1 MSTTTSTTTTY
12 DYVVLGG
19 GSGGISSAKR
29 AATYGKKVAVIE
41 QARLGGTCVNVGC
54 VPKKIMWSAAT
65 MADMM
70 KHDASQYCFNGMPT
84 TDKIQFDWN
93 RMKKKRDA
101 YILKLNHIYGNG
113 LDTAGVDFY
122 QGEASFVD
130 ANSIQIK
137 SSDGTT
143 TTTIQTK
150 HTLIAT
156 GGRPHVPTEPG
167 VQEYT
172 ISSDGFFELEQLP
185 ETVVVV
191 GAGYIAV
198 ELAGV
203 LNSLGSKTH
212 LAVRK
217 HRALRNF
224 DPDISAALD
233 EEMQKA
239 GIIIHR
245 NTAGVK
251 QVSLDDKQS
260 GTKTVTLVNGEVIEG
275 ANVVIMAPGRL
286 PNTEGLNL
294 EGVGVE
300 LNAKGFIQV
309 DEYQNTSAD
318 NIFALGDV
326 CGRVELT
333 PMAIAAGRRLSDRL
347 FGGMK
352 DAKVSY
358 EEVPTVVFSH
368 PTIGTI
374 GLTEP
379 QAIQKYGADNIKIY
393 RSKFANLYYGIFD
406 SDDLKSKTTMKL
418 ITAGV
423 NELVVGVHVIG
434 MGADEM
440 MQGFGIAVKMGAT
453 KADFDSAIA
462 IHPTAAEELVTMGA
476 WGTSPQISGAIH
488 SPLMG
493 APPAEPTLSKM

>member
-41 QARLGGTCVNVGC
+41 QARLGGTCVNVGTFLIEYAMQCKTILYVYIYILNSLSRLGC

-352 DAKVSY
+352 DAKVSVRIFFFACLIHTLY
-358 EEVPTVVFSH
+358 SISSSLCCSH
-368 PTIGTI
+368 LHSIVAS
-374 GLTEP
+374 LVR
-379 QAIQKYGADNIKIY
+379 
-393 RSKFANLYYGIFD
+393 RSSNRCL
-406 SDDLKSKTTMKL
+406 
-418 ITAGV
+418 
-423 NELVVGVHVIG
+423 
-434 MGADEM
+434 
-440 MQGFGIAVKMGAT
+440 
-453 KADFDSAIA
+453 
-462 IHPTAAEELVTMGA
+462 
-476 WGTSPQISGAIH
+476 
-488 SPLMG
+488 
-493 APPAEPTLSKM
+493 

>member
-1 MSTTTSTTTTY
+1 
-12 DYVVLGG
+12 
-19 GSGGISSAKR
+19 
-29 AATYGKKVAVIE
+29 
-41 QARLGGTCVNVGC
+41 
-54 VPKKIMWSAAT
+54 
-65 MADMM
+65 M

-137 SSDGTT
+137 SSANGTTST
-143 TTTIQTK
+143 TTTIRTK

-352 DAKVSY
+352 DAKVSVRIIFFFACLIHTLY
-358 EEVPTVVFSH
+358 SLESIIIIIMLTHSFNRCFFS
-368 PTIGTI
+368 T
-374 GLTEP
+374 
-379 QAIQKYGADNIKIY
+379 K
-393 RSKFANLYYGIFD
+393 KFQPL
-406 SDDLKSKTTMKL
+406 S
-418 ITAGV
+418 
-423 NELVVGVHVIG
+423 LVIR
-434 MGADEM
+434 
-440 MQGFGIAVKMGAT
+440 
-453 KADFDSAIA
+453 
-462 IHPTAAEELVTMGA
+462 
-476 WGTSPQISGAIH
+476 
-488 SPLMG
+488 PL
-493 APPAEPTLSKM
+493 APLA

>member
-1 MSTTTSTTTTY
+1 
-12 DYVVLGG
+12 
-19 GSGGISSAKR
+19 
-29 AATYGKKVAVIE
+29 
-41 QARLGGTCVNVGC
+41 
-54 VPKKIMWSAAT
+54 MWSAAT

-70 KHDASQYCFNGMPT
+70 KHDAAQYCFNVPT
-84 TDKIQFDWN
+84 ADKIQFDWN

-101 YILKLNHIYGNG
+101 YILKLNNIYGNG

-130 ANSIQIK
+130 SNAIQIK

-212 LAVRK
+212 LVVRK
-217 HRALRNF
+217 HQALRNF

-239 GIIIHR
+239 GIIIYR

-251 QVSLDDKQS
+251 QVSIDDKQS
-260 GTKTVTLVNGEVIEG
+260 GTKTVSLVNGEVIEG
-275 ANVVIMAPGRL
+275 AHVVIMAPGRL

-294 EGVGVE
+294 QGVGVE
-300 LNAKGFIQV
+300 LNPKGFIEV

-352 DAKVSY
+352 DAKVSVRIFFCLMAAHCTLNHHY
-358 EEVPTVVFSH
+358 AHSH
-368 PTIGTI
+368 
-374 GLTEP
+374 
-379 QAIQKYGADNIKIY
+379 IQ
-393 RSKFANLYYGIFD
+393 SL
-406 SDDLKSKTTMKL
+406 LL
-418 ITAGV
+418 
-423 NELVVGVHVIG
+423 
-434 MGADEM
+434 
-440 MQGFGIAVKMGAT
+440 
-453 KADFDSAIA
+453 
-462 IHPTAAEELVTMGA
+462 
-476 WGTSPQISGAIH
+476 
-488 SPLMG
+488 
-493 APPAEPTLSKM
+493 